1 MPSAAVAVV
10 VGLATFRAA
19 EIPLGKAA
27 GAWGAAVSLQAAT
40 SAAAGAALGHRFCWY
55 SGVSICGVATGGE
68 DAEQI
73 LIATY

>member
-19 EIPLGKAA
+19 EIPLGRAA
-27 GAWGAAVSLQAAT
+27 GAWGAAVSLQAT
-40 SAAAGAALGHRFCWY
+40 SAAAGAALGHRFCWF
-55 SGVSICGVATGGE
+55 SGVSIWGVATGGE